1 MPRTARKAGDG
12 PRRLTKT
19 EIAILAYVGEHEGEG
34 CADDDIGCYY
44 SESAFFHTLNYV
56 CARAYM

>member
-34 CADDDIGCYY
+34 CSKSAIA
-44 SESAFFHTLNYV
+44 ESSAATS
-56 CARAYM
+56 RP